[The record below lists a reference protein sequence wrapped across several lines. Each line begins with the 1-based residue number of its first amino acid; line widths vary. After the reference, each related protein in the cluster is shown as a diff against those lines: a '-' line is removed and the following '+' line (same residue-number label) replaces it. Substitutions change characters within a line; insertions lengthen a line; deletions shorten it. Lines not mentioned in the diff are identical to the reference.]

1 VIEVTNLVR
10 RYGPHIAVDHASFK
24 IEKGEIVGFL
34 GPNGAGKSTT
44 MNILTGYLS
53 STEGTVLVD
62 GMDILEHPTE
72 IKKKI
77 GYLPETP
84 PLYMDMTV
92 SEYLSFTGEIK
103 KIPPKEKK
111 DRMNRIM
118 ETVGV
123 KDVSGRL
130 IKNLSKGYK
139 QRVGLAQA
147 MIGDPEVLILDE
159 PTAGLDPKQILE
171 IRDLIIDLGK
181 DHTIILSS
189 HILPEVSAVCK
200 RVLII
205 NQGVIVADGAP
216 ENLAK
221 RILGGSHI
229 LLRLDGARET
239 VSKAL
244 EGIPAVQKVEFKE
257 SQEPGTVE
265 AVAEAS
271 TDASIGKE
279 TDGGKKIRFEFPFKY
294 SYHFLFPPSSFV
306 VKLRNISS
314 RLISRE
320 RIIRIGIFAALKER
334 KISRLMSISSPVEV
348 LTEASATASTVPGSW
363 DSLNSTF
370 CTAGMLSRALDTAFW
385 APSSRSSI
393 WLPPRMRFARFSG
406 VSSATMAPRLMMSTR
421 LQTALTSGRIWELRI
436 MV

>member
-1 VIEVTNLVR
+1 MIEVTNLVR
-10 RYGPHIAVDHASFK
+10 RYGPHVAVDHANFK

-53 STEGTVLVD
+53 STQGTVLVD

-77 GYLPETP
+77 GYLPENP

-92 SEYLSFTGEIK
+92 REYLSFAGEIK
-103 KIPPKEKK
+103 KIPKKEKK
-111 DRMNRIM
+111 ERMDRIM
-118 ETVGV
+118 ETVGIT
-123 KDVSGRL
+123 DVSGRL

-147 MIGDPEVLILDE
+147 MIGDPEALILDE

-171 IRDLIIDLGK
+171 IRDLIIELGK

-205 NQGVIVADGAP
+205 NQGVIVADDTP

-221 RILGGSHI
+221 RLLGGSHI
-229 LLRLDGARET
+229 LLRLDGSREA

-244 EGIPAVQKVEFKE
+244 ERVPAVRRVQFRE
-257 SQEPGTVE
+257 SQEPDTQE
-265 AVAEAS
+265 AVAEA
-271 TDASIGKE
+271 AEE
-279 TDGGKKIRFEFPFKY
+279 TDIRRDIFRSLSAAKIP
-294 SYHFLFPPSSFV
+294 
-306 VKLRNISS
+306 I
-314 RLISRE
+314 
-320 RIIRIGIFAALKER
+320 
-334 KISRLMSISSPVEV
+334 
-348 LTEASATASTVPGSW
+348 
-363 DSLNSTF
+363 
-370 CTAGMLSRALDTAFW
+370 
-385 APSSRSSI
+385 
-393 WLPPRMRFARFSG
+393 
-406 VSSATMAPRLMMSTR
+406 LMMRS
-421 LQTALTSGRIWELRI
+421 LDMSL
-436 MV
+436 

>member
-1 VIEVTNLVR
+1 VIEVNNLVR

-53 STEGTVLVD
+53 STEGTVKVD
-62 GMDILEHPTE
+62 GQDILEYPTE
-72 IKKKI
+72 IKRKI

-84 PLYMDMTV
+84 PLYPDMTV
-92 SEYLSFTGEIK
+92 REFLSFAGEIK
-103 KIPPKEKK
+103 GIPKNEKKEK
-111 DRMNRIM
+111 MNRIM

-123 KDVSGRL
+123 DDVSGRL

-147 MIGDPEVLILDE
+147 LIGDPQVLIMDE

-181 DHTIILSS
+181 DHTVILSS

-205 NQGVIVADGAP
+205 NQGKIVADDTP

-229 LLRLDGARET
+229 ILRLDAAESA
-239 VSKAL
+239 VSSAL
-244 EGIPAVQKVEFKE
+244 EKVAALKNLTFRE
-257 SQEPGTVE
+257 SQEAGTVE
-265 AVAEAS
+265 AIAEA
-271 TDASIGKE
+271 GEE
-279 TDGGKKIRFEFPFKY
+279 TDIR
-294 SYHFLFPPSSFV
+294 
-306 VKLRNISS
+306 R
-314 RLISRE
+314 
-320 RIIRIGIFAALKER
+320 
-334 KISRLMSISSPVEV
+334 
-348 LTEASATASTVPGSW
+348 
-363 DSLNSTF
+363 D
-370 CTAGMLSRALDTAFW
+370 LSRALARADI
-385 APSSRSSI
+385 PILMMRSQDISLEEI
-393 WLPPRMRFARFSG
+393 FLDLTTKEENSNNSG
-406 VSSATMAPRLMMSTR
+406 STVSSNDSTG
-421 LQTALTSGRIWELRI
+421 SGEEN
-436 MV
+436 

>member
-53 STEGTVLVD
+53 STEGTVRVD
-62 GMDILEHPTE
+62 GQDILEHPTE
-72 IKKKI
+72 IKRKI
-77 GYLPETP
+77 GYLPENP

-92 SEYLSFTGEIK
+92 REYLSFVCEIK
-103 KIPPKEKK
+103 GIPAKEKK

-118 ETVGV
+118 ETVV
-123 KDVSGRL
+123 IQDVSKRL

-147 MIGDPEVLILDE
+147 MIGDPEVLIMDE

-171 IRDLIIDLGK
+171 IRDLITDLGK

-205 NQGVIVADGAP
+205 DKGKIVADDTP
-216 ENLAK
+216 ETLAK

-229 LLRLDGARET
+229 QLRVDSTEAA

-244 EGIPAVQKVEFKE
+244 ARVTAIRKVEFQE
-257 SQEPGTVE
+257 SQEPGAVE
-265 AVAEAS
+265 FVAEA
-271 TDASIGKE
+271 GEE
-279 TDGGKKIRFEFPFKY
+279 TDIRRD
-294 SYHFLFPPSSFV
+294 LF
-306 VKLRNISS
+306 
-314 RLISRE
+314 
-320 RIIRIGIFAALKER
+320 
-334 KISRLMSISSPVEV
+334 
-348 LTEASATASTVPGSW
+348 
-363 DSLNSTF
+363 
-370 CTAGMLSRALDTAFW
+370 RALAAADI
-385 APSSRSSI
+385 PI
-393 WLPPRMRFARFSG
+393 
-406 VSSATMAPRLMMSTR
+406 LMMRS
-421 LQTALTSGRIWELRI
+421 LDLSLEEIFLNLTTNENRDSGKPENRSFQEGK
-436 MV
+436 